1 MSFSLG
7 SREVGDP
14 NKPQPMNV
22 GVSTTKATADSAHAE
37 EVSPGGDSTACH
49 LVDSGP
55 VRPEREQSKSPALE
69 ESNGR
74 RGRSSNA
81 LYSCPL
87 LGWFARKCC
96 VSSLVRPVR
105 SILIPISPREMWK
118 EEGSPGK
125 LAVRP

>member
-1 MSFSLG
+1 MYVGGVHDKGHGRLG
-7 SREVGDP
+7 Y
-14 NKPQPMNV
+14 
-22 GVSTTKATADSAHAE
+22 AE
-37 EVSPGGDSTACH
+37 EASPGGGSTACS
-49 LVDSGP
+49 LVESGL

-81 LYSCPL
+81 LYSYPL
-87 LGWFARKCC
+87 PGWFTRKCC